1 MEKNESINIYR
12 ALLLDYLKVLYK
24 IVLCFFQV
32 SSDNAL
38 RTQIQKGR
46 FSILPSMYLNQSHFS
61 YLHET
66 STLIWMKNFK

>member
-38 RTQIQKGR
+38 RTQTTEGKIFNSSFYMSKSKP
-46 FSILPSMYLNQSHFS
+46 F
-61 YLHET
+61 
-66 STLIWMKNFK
+66 LIPEWNISFNLD